1 MMLTKILK
9 INCLLYARKV
19 LKEVVKV
26 NKMFQAENADITKLT
41 QEMLNMYRNLMQL
54 DVCQIE
60 NLPNLLFMDYLIP
73 ICAIQF
79 GYDFCTAASNCTLN
93 EDQMNYLKER
103 CVKFVVELLK
113 EVQMGLP
120 DYIDTLPM
128 MKQLHP
134 KIATAQCKGKIG
146 QVA

>member
-54 DVCQIE
+54 DVCQNAHLRTYQIYC
-60 NLPNLLFMDYLIP
+60 LWI
-73 ICAIQF
+73 I
-79 GYDFCTAASNCTLN
+79 
-93 EDQMNYLKER
+93 
-103 CVKFVVELLK
+103 
-113 EVQMGLP
+113 
-120 DYIDTLPM
+120 
-128 MKQLHP
+128 
-134 KIATAQCKGKIG
+134 
-146 QVA
+146 